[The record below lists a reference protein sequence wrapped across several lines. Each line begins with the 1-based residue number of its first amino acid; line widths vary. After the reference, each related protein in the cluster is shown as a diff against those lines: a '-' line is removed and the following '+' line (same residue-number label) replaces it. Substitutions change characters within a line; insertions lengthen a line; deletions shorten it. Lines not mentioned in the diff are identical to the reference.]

1 MHSEPSFSLLCV
13 CKSVQSGGFTLP
25 NCFLKSH
32 KRDLQNVL
40 SLAKT
45 EHIISPSDLMR
56 FSITFEFFEYF
67 LFEVPEQEFFLWS
80 RRFSFKVLIEYIV
93 SFYVTGSC
101 FRCSIF
107 QRLPNYQKSGKLP
120 TSIIRNK
127 ILMLAK
133 SIISDQNFFDEASD
147 RTSSKQKCGRA
158 PGVVSKTKGFYFAEK
173 KTWSLLRNV

>member
-1 MHSEPSFSLLCV
+1 MHSELSFSLLCV

-56 FSITFEFFEYF
+56 FSITFEFLEYF
-67 LFEVPEQEFFLWS
+67 LFEVPEKEFFLWS
-80 RRFSFKVLIEYIV
+80 RRFSFKMLIEYIV

-107 QRLPNYQKSGKLP
+107 QRLPKKQASSPPASPEINYSCWLKVLFLTKTFWRSVGSTKPQ
-120 TSIIRNK
+120 
-127 ILMLAK
+127 AK
-133 SIISDQNFFDEASD
+133 M
-147 RTSSKQKCGRA
+147 
-158 PGVVSKTKGFYFAEK
+158 
-173 KTWSLLRNV
+173 W

>member
-1 MHSEPSFSLLCV
+1 MTYIIICKLIFLHAHFAQPRNETPFLLSKQLSLSSIWSSVMHSEPSFSLLCV

-107 QRLPNYQKSGKLP
+107 QRLPNYQK
-120 TSIIRNK
+120 IRQ
-127 ILMLAK
+127 APH
-133 SIISDQNFFDEASD
+133 QHH
-147 RTSSKQKCGRA
+147 QK
-158 PGVVSKTKGFYFAEK
+158 
-173 KTWSLLRNV
+173 

>member
-133 SIISDQNFFDEASD
+133 SIISDQNFLTKRRIELAQN
-147 RTSSKQKCGRA
+147 KNVVGRQGWFWR
-158 PGVVSKTKGFYFAEK
+158 PKGFILQK